1 MQRAVK
7 NICLSIA
14 DQFRQFRAVSIEEE
28 EENDQEN
35 TLSSSQVIKQLNAFK
50 FLGANLSDK
59 LIFATFYF
67 YLFHYKRT

>member
-7 NICLSIA
+7 NICLSIS

-50 FLGANLSDK
+50 FLGTNLSDK
-59 LIFATFYF
+59 LNFRHI
-67 YLFHYKRT
+67 LFLPFSL